1 MSGKIKNFG
10 ETAARRALRGNY
22 VAVTEAVQRHLNVL
36 PRYLKQDAMITDG
49 LYDDI
54 TTTLG
59 EPASQKANKVMMA
72 IEAKV
77 NSGNNPDKGRHWLR
91 VLTEILMQQSIG
103 EYEVVQDM
111 AKVYS
116 K

>member
-1 MSGKIKNFG
+1 
-10 ETAARRALRGNY
+10 
-22 VAVTEAVQRHLNVL
+22 
-36 PRYLKQDAMITDG
+36 
-49 LYDDI
+49 
-54 TTTLG
+54 
-59 EPASQKANKVMMA
+59 MMA